1 MEIYQGTFKFAQM
14 QLSYWEKK
22 TYFNDV
28 DFCIIGSGIVGLNA
42 ALYLRKKFPQQK
54 ILVLERGFLPYGAS
68 TRNAGFACFGSV
80 SELLDDLK
88 QHSEEEVFN
97 LVAKRWNGLKR
108 LRSNLGD
115 ANIAYEEYGGY
126 EIFTAEQKQ
135 LYEQCAG
142 SIMSLNKRLKDI
154 TGVTDVYSITDERI
168 KQFGFENVSRMIWN
182 KAEGQIDTGKM
193 MQALLEKV
201 RSMDVHVL
209 NGLNVER
216 FTEETTHAEIV
227 LSGGATIKA
236 KKLLLATDGLTRELL
251 PELKVKP
258 ARAQVLITSPIEN
271 LPFKGTFHYD
281 EGYYYFRDIDGRVLL
296 GGGRNLDFM
305 GEETSDF
312 GLTEQIQNRLEQML
326 KEIILPKKEFSIEM
340 RWSGIM
346 GMGEKKTPII
356 KQLSPHV
363 YCAVR
368 LGGMGI
374 AIGSLIGEE
383 AAEMMND

>member
-1 MEIYQGTFKFAQM
+1 MSLIMNRMEIYQGTFKFAQM

-209 NGLNVER
+209 NGLNMER

-305 GEETSDF
+305 GEETS
-312 GLTEQIQNRLEQML
+312 
-326 KEIILPKKEFSIEM
+326 
-340 RWSGIM
+340 
-346 GMGEKKTPII
+346 
-356 KQLSPHV
+356 
-363 YCAVR
+363 
-368 LGGMGI
+368 
-374 AIGSLIGEE
+374 
-383 AAEMMND
+383 